1 MSRKATIV
9 LIILVTTVIVV
20 GTTIVSLVILAGGFT
35 SSSRNKVGLIRIE
48 GVITSGRGSSGF
60 LAEGGAGAESI
71 VEQLEEFR
79 KDKSVRS
86 LVLRVNSPG
95 GSAAGSQEIYSEIM
109 RVRKEGKK
117 VTVSMGDV
125 AASGGYYI
133 ASAADRI
140 IADPATLTGSIG
152 VIMQAVDI
160 HELLDKY
167 GVNFTTIKSGQ
178 HKDIGS
184 FSRPM
189 TAEERTILEGVIKDV
204 FNQFV
209 SDVSA
214 GRNLPK
220 SYVLK
225 LADGRIYTGKQA
237 ANLKL
242 VDRLGG
248 LQDALK
254 AAAADAGIKGEF
266 SVVQYRKPRGILDLL
281 FGGLDTN
288 LLQSSGPAEA
298 LGKLAE
304 RFLQAEQNVSV
315 R

>member
-9 LIILVTTVIVV
+9 LIILVAAVIVIA
-20 GTTIVSLVILAGGFT
+20 TTITALVMIAGGYT
-35 SSSRNKVGLIRIE
+35 SSSRNKVGLIRVE
-48 GVITSGRGSSGF
+48 GVITSGQGASGI
-60 LAEGGAGAESI
+60 LAEGGAGAEYI
-71 VEQLEEFR
+71 VEQLEQFR

-95 GSAAGSQEIYSEIM
+95 GSAAGSQEIYAEIM
-109 RVRKEGKK
+109 RVRREGKK
-117 VTVSMGDV
+117 ITVSMGDV

-152 VIMQAVDI
+152 VIMQAMDI

-167 GVNFTTIKSGQ
+167 GVSFTTIKSGP

-189 TAEERTILEGVIKDV
+189 TAEERAILEGLIKDV

-209 SDVSA
+209 SDVSV
-214 GRNLPK
+214 GRKLPK

-225 LADGRIYTGKQA
+225 LADGRIYTGRQA
-237 ANLKL
+237 ASLKL
-242 VDRLGG
+242 IDHLGG
-248 LQDALK
+248 LRDALK
-254 AAAADAGIKGEF
+254 AAAADAGITGEF
-266 SVVQYRKPRGILDLL
+266 SVVQYRKPRGFLDFLL
-281 FGGLDTN
+281 GSVDTN
-288 LLQSSGPAEA
+288 LFQPSGPAEA

-304 RFLQAEQNVSV
+304 RFLQAEQNVEL